1 MWSISNIVMR
11 ALCAVICA
19 GALLGLTGCMSDP
32 HEGDLPWSP
41 TATWEG
47 SPFLPGGMLNER

>member
-1 MWSISNIVMR
+1 MWSISKTAAR
-11 ALCAVICA
+11 ALAACFCA
-19 GALLGLTGCMSDP
+19 GALLALAGCMSDP

-47 SPFLPGGMLNER
+47 SPYLPGGMLNER